1 MKLKIICIMF
11 IVMSLFSCSK
21 EGDKQANKNYK
32 HKLVLYATEEFRK
45 SGFEHSIVP
54 DFQNKHNCKLEV
66 VLFPNTAELCNA
78 VKDKKNYGK
87 YDLAIG
93 IDNSFAVS
101 ETLAAYFVPPES
113 FNEDSLIKETMFD
126 PSLRLIPFAYSNLSL
141 VYNVSLIKNP
151 PQSFGEL
158 QDAKYLAQIAIC
170 DPMVS
175 GLGRATLLWSVALF
189 GPDGYEY
196 MWQSL
201 RKNIYKTYSNQSEA
215 LEALKKGECSLMIG
229 YNTTSAFLQ
238 EMDPM
243 NRNFE
248 ISMLKEGSFQY
259 IESIGIH
266 RGTQKSALCSKFV
279 DHLLSAETQKMVI
292 YKMGMFP
299 ANRKTLLPMHFSA
312 IPFITYSVND
322 RISNNLIQE
331 QIFYWLDFWER
342 LFGYQI

>member
-1 MKLKIICIMF
+1 MKLKIFCIVF

-32 HKLVLYATEEFRK
+32 HKLILYATEEFRK

-158 QDAKYLAQIAIC
+158 QDAKYLA
-170 DPMVS
+170 
-175 GLGRATLLWSVALF
+175 
-189 GPDGYEY
+189 
-196 MWQSL
+196 
-201 RKNIYKTYSNQSEA
+201 
-215 LEALKKGECSLMIG
+215 
-229 YNTTSAFLQ
+229 
-238 EMDPM
+238 
-243 NRNFE
+243 
-248 ISMLKEGSFQY
+248 
-259 IESIGIH
+259 
-266 RGTQKSALCSKFV
+266 
-279 DHLLSAETQKMVI
+279 
-292 YKMGMFP
+292 
-299 ANRKTLLPMHFSA
+299 
-312 IPFITYSVND
+312 
-322 RISNNLIQE
+322 
-331 QIFYWLDFWER
+331 
-342 LFGYQI
+342 